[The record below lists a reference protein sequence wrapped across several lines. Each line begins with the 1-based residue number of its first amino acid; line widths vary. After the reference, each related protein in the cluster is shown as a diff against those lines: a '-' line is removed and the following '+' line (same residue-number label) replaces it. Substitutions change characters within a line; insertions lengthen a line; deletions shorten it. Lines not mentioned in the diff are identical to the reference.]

1 VPSIAAMM
9 IVVAGVFNARASRAT
24 LNRRL
29 EHIFQELDAFFGCAT
44 SAFASPTNCSGLEY
58 LYWSEKMRR
67 RHEPA
72 LLPKSPLL
80 ITESA
85 DEFDALRDAFEREIK
100 PRGVIEH
107 MYVHD
112 ISSIVWEIL
121 RLRRCKAVIINAA
134 FRNALQNLLAQL
146 LREPGQFQHY
156 VSEEAEALAQA
167 WFKDK
172 EAKKQVSEI
181 LGQFELD
188 ESAIEA
194 EAIRRSS
201 SDLELL
207 DRMLTSLESRRD
219 KALGCVA
226 EYRASLAQQLR
237 ESADRIL
244 DGKVLRLE
252 PEPNKR
258 STVA

>member
-1 VPSIAAMM
+1 
-9 IVVAGVFNARASRAT
+9 
-24 LNRRL
+24 L
-29 EHIFQELDAFFGCAT
+29 EKKMPRINELT
-44 SAFASPTNCSGLEY
+44 
-58 LYWSEKMRR
+58 
-67 RHEPA
+67 
-72 LLPKSPLL
+72 LLPKLPLL

-100 PRGVIEH
+100 PRGIIEQ

-112 ISSIVWEIL
+112 VSSIVWEIL
-121 RLRRCKAVIINAA
+121 RLRRCKVVIINSA
-134 FRNALQNLLAQL
+134 FRSALQSLLKQV
-146 LREPGQFQHY
+146 LRQPGQYEYQ
-156 VSEEAEALAQA
+156 VEGEAEALAQA
-167 WFKDK
+167 WFTDQ

-181 LGQFELD
+181 LAGFDLD

-207 DRMLTSLESRRD
+207 DRMLTSLESRRN

-237 ESADRIL
+237 DSADRII
-244 DGKVLRLE
+244 DGKGVLRLE
-252 PEPNKR
+252 DAATTR
-258 STVA
+258 STAA